1 MICHVFSQCD
11 ACTIMDLCGVSSRRF
26 ELLPTSSTW
35 RMWPFQRW
43 LTLQVSQR
51 RPFHWPRFHACC
63 CERKIATPKKE
74 TNIICH
80 YLSKILY
87 IYITCLSFL
96 RVAMGHYKENMRTRF
111 TWISRLFCAFMVVWM
126 CPMVAWIWFDRQLW
140 ERCQLGLRGILSN
153 IRLWD
158 LNIDRDVASVVWE
171 IAWRCYTAT
180 GSRESFHRKQHKSFQ
195 PSFCT
200 FHRCLWAG
208 KLGWKGVE
216 GKVTRSKA
224 AHHDWRDAFLHQE
237 LHNPNHTI

>member
-1 MICHVFSQCD
+1 
-11 ACTIMDLCGVSSRRF
+11 
-26 ELLPTSSTW
+26 
-35 RMWPFQRW
+35 
-43 LTLQVSQR
+43 
-51 RPFHWPRFHACC
+51 
-63 CERKIATPKKE
+63 
-74 TNIICH
+74 
-80 YLSKILY
+80 
-87 IYITCLSFL
+87 
-96 RVAMGHYKENMRTRF
+96 MGHYKENMRTRF

-208 KLGWKGVE
+208 KLGWKGGWESNAV
-216 GKVTRSKA
+216 KA
-224 AHHDWRDAFLHQE
+224 AHHDWR
-237 LHNPNHTI
+237 NPSSIKSCTIPITQYKIGPHTHTHTYILYNIAHTHIYII